1 MQLFVPLHSDF
12 FLHKIFVYDFSFQTA
27 QTLRTHLHW
36 YKKNI

>member
-12 FLHKIFVYDFSFQTA
+12 FLHSIFVYHFSFQTA
-27 QTLRTHLHW
+27 QTLSILLHQ